1 MKFNFENNCQLSNT
15 EIEERGKILLSY
27 LKHLKSVADK
37 NNYENDEGSINLPF
51 NKDSLLQIKE
61 IVKKTKSQKL
71 KYILVIGI
79 GGSNLG
85 TKAIYDALF
94 GYFDVVNP
102 DRFPKIIFLD
112 TTDPE
117 FVSQSASLLKKISEK
132 EEFLVNV
139 ISKSGKT
146 TEPLANFEA
155 IRPLIEGANDRIV
168 VTADKD
174 SEFYKQSQ
182 TKKYHVLDLPK
193 TVGGRYSV
201 FSPVGLFP
209 LSASGIDVDRL
220 LEGAKNMRDVCL
232 SENILENP
240 AAASAII
247 LFEHYSKG
255 KNINDNFLFHPELE
269 SIGKWYRQL
278 MGESI
283 GKEKNSNG
291 KTEHVGIT
299 PTVSIGSTDLHS
311 VTQLYLGGPRDKV
324 TTFVSAISENKIG
337 VPQSMDYETLVPQIA
352 GKSLSNIMGAI
363 LKGTVA
369 AYENQKIPFTHIV
382 LDDLSEYS
390 YGEFLQFKMIEMM
403 LLANLLGVNAFDQP
417 HVELYKKET
426 RRFLSQ

>member
-1 MKFNFENNCQLSNT
+1 MKFNFENNCQLPNI
-15 EIEERGKILLSY
+15 EIEEKGQTLLSY
-27 LKHLKSVADK
+27 LKHLQAVALA
-37 NNYENDEGSINLPF
+37 NNYDNNESSINLPF
-51 NKDSLLQIKE
+51 DETAIGRIKE
-61 IVKKTKSQKL
+61 VVRETKSNKL
-71 KYILVIGI
+71 KYIFNIGI

-85 TKAIYDALF
+85 TKAIYDALL
-94 GYFDVVNP
+94 GYFDVVSP

-117 FVSQSASLLKKISEK
+117 FVSRSALLLKRLTDK

-139 ISKSGKT
+139 ISKSGTT
-146 TEPLANFEA
+146 TEPLTNLEA
-155 IRPLIEGANDRIV
+155 ILPHLAGAENRVV

-182 TKKYHVLDLPK
+182 VKKYHVLDVPK

-201 FSPVGLFP
+201 FSSVGLFP
-209 LSASGIDVDRL
+209 LAASGVNIDRL
-220 LEGAKNMRDVCL
+220 LEGARNMRNICL

-247 LFEHYSKG
+247 LFHHYNNG

-283 GKEKNSNG
+283 GKEKTSNG
-291 KTEHVGIT
+291 KTERVGMT

-324 TTFVSAISENKIG
+324 TTFVSAASEDKIS
-337 VPQSMDYETLVPQIA
+337 VPQSMGYPTLVPQIA
-352 GKSLSNIMGAI
+352 GKSLAEVMGAI
-363 LKGTVA
+363 LKGTIA
-369 AYENQKIPFTHIV
+369 AYKNKSIPFTQIT

-390 YGEFLQFKMIEMM
+390 FGEFLQFKMIEMM
-403 LLANLLGVNAFDQP
+403 LLSNLLGVNAFDQP

-426 RRFLSQ
+426 KRFLSE